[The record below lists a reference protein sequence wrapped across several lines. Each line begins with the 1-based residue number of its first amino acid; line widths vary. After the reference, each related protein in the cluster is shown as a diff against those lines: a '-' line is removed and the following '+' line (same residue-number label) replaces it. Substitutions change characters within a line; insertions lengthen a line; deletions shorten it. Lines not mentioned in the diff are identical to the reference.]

1 MIEIQ
6 IQKGTE
12 AHDRQ
17 GRNGQRAILLSQ
29 NVRDSISNT
38 LLIQLISFQ
47 IKSTNSLRDMKKP
60 HDLFISTFLGV
71 QDIVGL
77 RINVRFEVANIYEVL
92 YL

>member
-29 NVRDSISNT
+29 NVRDAIFQYPIDSID
-38 LLIQLISFQ
+38 LLLDSSIAHQRTGSF
-47 IKSTNSLRDMKKP
+47 KTK
-60 HDLFISTFLGV
+60 
-71 QDIVGL
+71 
-77 RINVRFEVANIYEVL
+77 
-92 YL
+92 